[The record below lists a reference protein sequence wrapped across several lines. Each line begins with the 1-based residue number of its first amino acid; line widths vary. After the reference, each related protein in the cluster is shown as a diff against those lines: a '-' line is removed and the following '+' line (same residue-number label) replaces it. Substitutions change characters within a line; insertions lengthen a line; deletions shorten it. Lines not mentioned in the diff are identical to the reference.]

1 MTIRTIVRFVSTCA
15 FLSAFLISPVDAAQQ
30 SAEKMKAPDLNLK
43 SPTGETVPLATYVG
57 KKPVLLVFW
66 ASWCTICND
75 EVPLLKKLNAER
87 FKVIAVNEGESA
99 WKTKRFIA
107 MNDIGYQVVL
117 DADGSVAKAF
127 QVPGVPACAIIGKS
141 GLIVY
146 RGMGLPDNID
156 AYAGK

>member
-1 MTIRTIVRFVSTCA
+1 MTIRTIIRILFAGLVLGA
-15 FLSAFLISPVDAAQQ
+15 LLIAPVFAAQQ
-30 SAEKMKAPDLNLK
+30 SAEKMKAPDLILK
-43 SPTGETVPLATYVG
+43 SPVGETVPLATYIG

-75 EVPLLKKLNAER
+75 EIPLLKKLNAGR
-87 FKVIAVNEGESA
+87 FEVIAVNEGESA

-127 QVPGVPACAIIGKS
+127 QVPGVLACAIISKS

-146 RGMGLPDNID
+146 RGMGLPENID
-156 AYAGK
+156 SYAGK

>member
-1 MTIRTIVRFVSTCA
+1 MTIRTIVRIVFTGLVLGA
-15 FLSAFLISPVDAAQQ
+15 LLIAPALAAQQ
-30 SAEKMKAPDLNLK
+30 SDEKEKAPELNLK
-43 SPTGETVPLATYVG
+43 SPAGETVPLAAYIG

-75 EVPLLKKLNAER
+75 EVPLLKKLNADR

-117 DADGSVAKAF
+117 DPDGTVAKAF

-146 RGMGLPDNID
+146 LGLGLPENID

>member
-1 MTIRTIVRFVSTCA
+1 MTIRTIVRIVFTGLVLGA
-15 FLSAFLISPVDAAQQ
+15 LLIAPALAAQQ
-30 SAEKMKAPDLNLK
+30 SDEKEKAPELNLK
-43 SPTGETVPLATYVG
+43 SPAGETVPLAAYIG

-75 EVPLLKKLNAER
+75 EVPLLKKLNADR

-117 DADGSVAKAF
+117 DPDGTVAKAF

-146 RGMGLPDNID
+146 RGLGLPENID

>member
-1 MTIRTIVRFVSTCA
+1 MTIRTIVRIVFTGVV
-15 FLSAFLISPVDAAQQ
+15 LSALLIAPVFAAQQ

-43 SPTGETVPLATYVG
+43 SPAGETVPLAAYIG

-75 EVPLLKKLNAER
+75 EVPLLKKLNADR

-117 DADGSVAKAF
+117 DPDGTVAKAF

-146 RGMGLPDNID
+146 RGLGLPENID

>member
-1 MTIRTIVRFVSTCA
+1 MTIRTIVRIVFTGVVLST
-15 FLSAFLISPVDAAQQ
+15 FLSAPVYAAQQ
-30 SAEKMKAPDLNLK
+30 SDEKVKAPDVNLK
-43 SPTGETVPLATYVG
+43 SPAGESVSLGAFIG

-75 EVPLLKKLNAER
+75 EISLLKKLNADR

-99 WKTKRFIA
+99 WKTRRFIA

-117 DADGSVAKAF
+117 DPEGSVAQAF
-127 QVPGVPACAIIGKS
+127 QVPGVPACAIIDKS

-146 RGMGLPDNID
+146 RGLGLPENID
-156 AYAGK
+156 SYAGK

>member
-1 MTIRTIVRFVSTCA
+1 MTIRTIIRILFAGLVLGA
-15 FLSAFLISPVDAAQQ
+15 LLIAPVFAAQQ
-30 SAEKMKAPDLNLK
+30 SAEKMKAPDLILK
-43 SPTGETVPLATYVG
+43 SPVGETVPLATYIG

-75 EVPLLKKLNAER
+75 EIPLLKKLNAGR
-87 FKVIAVNEGESA
+87 FEVIAVNEGESA

-127 QVPGVPACAIIGKS
+127 QVPGVLACAIISKS

-146 RGMGLPDNID
+146 RGLGLPENID
-156 AYAGK
+156 TYAGK

>member
-1 MTIRTIVRFVSTCA
+1 MAIRTIVRIVFAGVV
-15 FLSAFLISPVDAAQQ
+15 LSVFLIAPVYAAQQ
-30 SAEKMKAPDLNLK
+30 ADETIKAPDVNLK
-43 SPTGETVPLATYVG
+43 SPTGETAPLGAYIG
-57 KKPVLLVFW
+57 KKPVLLLFW

-75 EVPLLKKLNAER
+75 EITLLKKLNGER

-117 DADGSVAKAF
+117 DSDGSVAKAF

-146 RGMGLPDNID
+146 RGLGLPENID
-156 AYAGK
+156 SYAGR

>member
-1 MTIRTIVRFVSTCA
+1 MIIRTIERIVFMGVVLSV
-15 FLSAFLISPVDAAQQ
+15 FLVAPVCAAQKPE
-30 SAEKMKAPDLNLK
+30 EKTNTPNIILK
-43 SPTGETVPLATYVG
+43 TPSGETTPLTAYIG

-75 EVPLLKKLNAER
+75 EIPLLNKLNSDR
-87 FKVIAVNEGESA
+87 FTVIAVNEGESA

-107 MNDIGYQVVL
+107 QNNIAYQVVL

-127 QVPGVPACAIIGKS
+127 QVPGVPASAILDKS
-141 GLIVY
+141 GRIVY
-146 RGMGLPDNID
+146 RGMGLPDNMD

>member
-1 MTIRTIVRFVSTCA
+1 MTIRTIVRIVFTGVI
-15 FLSAFLISPVDAAQQ
+15 LSVFQIALVNAAQQ
-30 SAEKMKAPDLNLK
+30 LDEKEKALDVNLK
-43 SPTGETVPLATYVG
+43 SPSGETVPLAKYIG

-75 EVPLLKKLNAER
+75 EIPLLKKLNAGR
-87 FKVIAVNEGESA
+87 FEVIAVNEGESA

-127 QVPGVPACAIIGKS
+127 QVPGVPACAIISKS

-146 RGMGLPDNID
+146 RGLGLPENID
-156 AYAGK
+156 TYAGK